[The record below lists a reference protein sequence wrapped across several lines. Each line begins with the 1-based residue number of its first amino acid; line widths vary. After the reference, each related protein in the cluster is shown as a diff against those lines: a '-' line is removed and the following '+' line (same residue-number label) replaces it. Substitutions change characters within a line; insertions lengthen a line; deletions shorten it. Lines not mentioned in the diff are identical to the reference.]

1 MLVLPKTSES
11 HASASHPATVG
22 DWPGKPENPGDPNR
36 KPAPP
41 GETNRSTPGT
51 PGTTLRTEV
60 RGRRR
65 LVLGGCLLGLALVA
79 IITIGIRD
87 FQTLRAFSQILPS
100 TPAPIGPSLVAG
112 IERLDA
118 LLLRLQLTGD
128 PAHRDA
134 FLSESRDWT
143 RQLGEARMAAGNNV
157 ARNAALQQA
166 AAKLTEYLEF
176 TQDVLSRTRP
186 SLRRDT
192 AAQLAAEIDAASAS
206 LRTAASALV
215 AVETRSADA
224 NMARITA
231 TLAAISQRLAITAI
245 LLLAMA
251 AVAVVLAWRSLL
263 TPLQQALRL
272 QETNRHHRDQ
282 LAQLGTVAAGV
293 VHEIRTPLTA
303 IKARAHHLR
312 RSALDG
318 HADLTV
324 IEDEIRRLDRILE
337 DFLQLA
343 RPGQP
348 RREPVPIPALLQGI
362 HDLVRQPLSDRGIT
376 IRLENPPDPLVLTA
390 DPNHLR
396 QVLLNLVRNAADSL
410 SSGGVV
416 TLRARLGMDT
426 RSKPAS
432 PVVMLEV
439 ADTGTGIA
447 PEVEARLFE
456 PFVTGKP
463 QGTGLGLSIAAQLVE
478 AHGGHLQY
486 QTQCGRGT
494 VFTVVLPRPHPASL
508 PATNSHP

>member
-1 MLVLPKTSES
+1 
-11 HASASHPATVG
+11 
-22 DWPGKPENPGDPNR
+22 
-36 KPAPP
+36 
-41 GETNRSTPGT
+41 
-51 PGTTLRTEV
+51 
-60 RGRRR
+60 
-65 LVLGGCLLGLALVA
+65 
-79 IITIGIRD
+79 
-87 FQTLRAFSQILPS
+87 
-100 TPAPIGPSLVAG
+100 VAG

-118 LLLRLQLTGD
+118 MLLRLQLTGD

-134 FLSESRDWT
+134 FLNEARDWT
-143 RQLGEARMAAGNNV
+143 TRLGEARMAAGNDV
-157 ARNAALQQA
+157 AQHEALQQTSA
-166 AAKLTEYLEF
+166 TLTGYLET
-176 TQDVLSRTRP
+176 TQDWVSRTRP

-215 AVETRSADA
+215 TAESRSAETRQAQ
-224 NMARITA
+224 ITA
-231 TLAAISQRLAITAI
+231 TLAAVSRRLAITAV
-245 LLLAMA
+245 LLLAVAAAA
-251 AVAVVLAWRSLL
+251 AVLVWRSLL
-263 TPLQQALRL
+263 TPLQQALRS
-272 QETNRHHRDQ
+272 QETNRRHRDQ

-343 RPGQP
+343 RPSQP

-362 HDLVRQPLSDRGIT
+362 HDLVRQPLGDRGIT
-376 IRLENPPDPLVLTA
+376 IRLENAPDPLVLNI
-390 DPNHLR
+390 DPGHLR

-439 ADTGTGIA
+439 ADTGAGIA

-478 AHGGHLQY
+478 SNGGHLQY
-486 QTQCGRGT
+486 QTQFGRGT
-494 VFTVVLPRPHPASL
+494 IFTVVLPRTHPASL
-508 PATNSHP
+508 PATNLRS

>member
-1 MLVLPKTSES
+1 
-11 HASASHPATVG
+11 
-22 DWPGKPENPGDPNR
+22 
-36 KPAPP
+36 
-41 GETNRSTPGT
+41 
-51 PGTTLRTEV
+51 
-60 RGRRR
+60 
-65 LVLGGCLLGLALVA
+65 VLGVSLLTLALAVVSA
-79 IITIGIRD
+79 LGFRD
-87 FQTLRAFSQILPS
+87 FQTLRAFSRNPPS
-100 TPAPIGPSLVAG
+100 VPAPIGQALEAG

-134 FLSESRDWT
+134 FLSQSRDWT
-143 RQLGEARMAAGNNV
+143 SRLGDARMSAGNDV
-157 ARNAALQQA
+157 AQHEALQQA
-166 AAKLTEYLEF
+166 AAKLTEYLET
-176 TQDVLSRTRP
+176 TQKWLSRTRP
-186 SLRRDT
+186 SMRRDT
-192 AAQLAAEIDAASAS
+192 AAQLAAEIDAVSAP

-215 AVETRSADA
+215 TVENRSTEASLA
-224 NMARITA
+224 QITA
-231 TLAAISQRLAITAI
+231 TLAAAPRRLAITA
-245 LLLAMA
+245 LLLIAIVAIA
-251 AVAVVLAWRSLL
+251 AVLLRRSLL
-263 TPLQQALRL
+263 TPLQQTLDRQQGAH
-272 QETNRHHRDQ
+272 HHRDR

-318 HADLTV
+318 HADLTI

-343 RPGQP
+343 RPSQP
-348 RREPVPIPALLQGI
+348 RREQVPIPALLQGI
-362 HDLVRQPLSDRGIT
+362 HDLVRQPLSDRGIV
-376 IRLENPPDPLVLTA
+376 IRLENPPDPLVLIA
-390 DPNHLR
+390 DPGHLR

-439 ADTGTGIA
+439 ADTGAGIA

-486 QTQCGRGT
+486 QTQSGRGT
-494 VFTVVLPRPHPASL
+494 VFTVVLPRTHPASL
-508 PATNSHP
+508 PATNLRS